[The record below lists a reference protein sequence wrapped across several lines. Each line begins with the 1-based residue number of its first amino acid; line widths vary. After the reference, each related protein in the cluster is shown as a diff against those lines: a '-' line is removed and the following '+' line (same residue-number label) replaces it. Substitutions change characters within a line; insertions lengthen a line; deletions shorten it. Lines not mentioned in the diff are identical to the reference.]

1 MKLAVVS
8 SVFSNYTLEHVLPI
22 VARAGYE
29 GIDLWGGRP
38 HVFRSDLGPSKLR
51 ALRRQAADL
60 GLEIASVMPAFYRY
74 PFSLTT
80 NDDRIRQDSLD
91 YIKES
96 IENAVQL
103 GATSVLTVPG
113 RSLHGQGREDAWAR
127 MSDSLSIVADIAA
140 DAGVKIGVEAVNHYV
155 SDLVVN
161 AEDALRL
168 IKPLGRDN
176 LGVVLDS
183 GHIHL
188 AGQSGVE
195 EVHSLG
201 PLLYQV
207 HLNDNDGKKHQ
218 GLVPGDGSFN
228 YQPLLRTLNET
239 HFPGFLS
246 VELSWDYNV
255 DPEPHVISA
264 AVRIREWMSRLSV
277 PRGENPQGAPAVEG
291 PRGGR

>member
-1 MKLAVVS
+1 MMKLAVVS
-8 SVFSNYTLEHVLPI
+8 SVFSNYLLEDVLPV

-38 HVFRSDLGPSKLR
+38 HVFRSDLGPSRLR

-80 NDDRIRQDSLD
+80 NDDRIRRDSLD

-96 IENAVQL
+96 IDNAVQL

-113 RSLHGQGREDAWAR
+113 RSLYGQGREDAWAR
-127 MSDSLSIVADIAA
+127 MSDSLSTVADLGAA
-140 DAGVKIGVEAVNHYV
+140 AGVRIGVEAVNHYV

-168 IKPLGRDN
+168 IMPLGRDN

-188 AGQSGVE
+188 AGQTGVE
-195 EVHSLG
+195 EIHSLG
-201 PLLYQV
+201 PHLYQV
-207 HLNDNDGKKHQ
+207 HLNDNDGNKHQ

-228 YQPLLRTLNET
+228 YRPLLRALYET

-246 VELSWDYNV
+246 VELSWDYSV
-255 DPEPHVISA
+255 DPEPHVTSA
-264 AVRIREWMSRLSV
+264 ARRIREWMSRLDT
-277 PRGENPQGAPAVEG
+277 PAVEG
-291 PRGGR
+291 PPGGQ

>member
-8 SVFSNYTLEHVLPI
+8 SVFSNYPLEHVLPI

-38 HVFRSDLGPSKLR
+38 HVFRSDLGPSRLH
-51 ALRRQAADL
+51 AVRRQAADL

-80 NDDRIRQDSLD
+80 NDDRIRRDSLD
-91 YIKES
+91 YLKES
-96 IENAVQL
+96 IDNAVQL

-113 RSLHGQGREDAWAR
+113 RSLHGQSRDDAWAR
-127 MSDSLSIVADIAA
+127 MSDSLATVADIGAA
-140 DAGVKIGVEAVNHYV
+140 AGVRIGVEAVNHYV

-161 AEDALRL
+161 AADALRL
-168 IKPLGRDN
+168 IRPLGREN

-188 AGQSGVE
+188 AGQTGVE
-195 EVHSLG
+195 DVHSLG
-201 PLLYQV
+201 ALLYQV
-207 HLNDNDGKKHQ
+207 HLNDNDGNKHQ
-218 GLVPGDGSFN
+218 GLVPGDGSFD
-228 YQPLLRTLNET
+228 YLPLLRTLAET

-246 VELSWDYNV
+246 VELSWDYSV
-255 DPEPHVISA
+255 DPEPHVTVA
-264 AVRIREWMSRLSV
+264 ARRIREWMSRLA
-277 PRGENPQGAPAVEG
+277 APAGET
-291 PRGGR
+291 PRSRRRAP

>member
-8 SVFSNYTLEHVLPI
+8 SVFANYTLEDVLPI

-38 HVFRSDLGPSKLR
+38 HVFRSDLGPSRLR

-60 GLEIASVMPAFYRY
+60 GLEIASVIPAFYRY

-91 YIKES
+91 YLRES
-96 IENAVQL
+96 IDNAVQL

-127 MSDSLSIVADIAA
+127 MSDSLSTVADFGAA
-140 DAGVKIGVEAVNHYV
+140 AGVRIGVEAVNHYV

-161 AEDALRL
+161 AADALRL
-168 IKPLGRDN
+168 IRPLGRDN

-188 AGQSGVE
+188 AGQDGVE

-207 HLNDNDGKKHQ
+207 HLNDNDGNKHQ
-218 GLVPGDGSFN
+218 GLVPGDGTFD
-228 YQPLLRTLNET
+228 YRPLLRTLSET
-239 HFPGFLS
+239 RFAGFLS
-246 VELSWDYNV
+246 VELSWDYSV
-255 DPEPHVISA
+255 DPEPHVTSA
-264 AVRIREWMSRLSV
+264 AKRIREWLRRLSV
-277 PRGENPQGAPAVEG
+277 PAVEG

>member
-1 MKLAVVS
+1 MNLAVVS
-8 SVFSNYTLEHVLPI
+8 SVFSNYQLEHVLPI
-22 VARAGYE
+22 VAHAGYE

-38 HVFRSDLGPSKLR
+38 HVFRSDLGPARLR

-80 NDDRIRQDSLD
+80 SDDRIRRDSLD
-91 YIKES
+91 YMKES
-96 IENAVQL
+96 IDNAVQL
-103 GATSVLTVPG
+103 GAGTVLTVPG
-113 RSLHGQGREDAWAR
+113 RSLHGQTTDDAWAR
-127 MSDSLSIVADIAA
+127 MADSLSTVADMGAA
-140 DAGVKIGVEAVNHYV
+140 AGLRIGVEAVNRYV

-161 AEDALRL
+161 ADDALRL
-168 IKPLGRDN
+168 IRPLGRDN

-188 AGQSGVE
+188 AGQNGVAD
-195 EVHSLG
+195 VHSLG

-207 HLNDNDGKKHQ
+207 HLNDNDGNKHQ
-218 GLVPGDGSFN
+218 GLVPGDGSFD
-228 YQPLLRTLNET
+228 YQPLLKALKDSQFR
-239 HFPGFLS
+239 GFLS

-264 AVRIREWMSRLSV
+264 ARRVREWLSRL
-277 PRGENPQGAPAVEG
+277 GDPAVDVPQKENGAEG

>member
-1 MKLAVVS
+1 MMKLAVVS
-8 SVFSNYTLEHVLPI
+8 SVFSNYLLQDVLPI

-38 HVFRSDLGPSKLR
+38 HIFRLDLGPTRLR

-80 NDDRIRQDSLD
+80 NDDRIRRESLD

-96 IENAVQL
+96 IDNAVLL

-127 MSDSLSIVADIAA
+127 MSDSLSTVADIGAA
-140 DAGVKIGVEAVNHYV
+140 AGVRIGVEAVNHYV

-168 IKPLGRDN
+168 IGPLGRDN

-188 AGQSGVE
+188 ARQSGVE

-207 HLNDNDGKKHQ
+207 HLNDNDGNKHQ
-218 GLVPGDGSFN
+218 GLVPGDGSFD
-228 YQPLLRTLNET
+228 YQPLLRVLHET
-239 HFPGFLS
+239 RFPGFLS
-246 VELSWDYNV
+246 VELSWDYSV
-255 DPEPHVISA
+255 DPEPYVISA
-264 AVRIREWMSRLSV
+264 ARRIREWMSRLDT
-277 PRGENPQGAPAVEG
+277 PAVEG

>member
-8 SVFSNYTLEHVLPI
+8 SVFSNYQLEHALPI
-22 VARAGYE
+22 AARAGYE

-38 HVFRSDLGPSKLR
+38 HVFRSDLGAARLR

-80 NDDRIRQDSLD
+80 NDDRIRRDSLD
-91 YIKES
+91 YMKES
-96 IENAVQL
+96 IDNAVLL

-113 RSLHGQGREDAWAR
+113 RSLHGQGRDDAWAR
-127 MSDSLSIVADIAA
+127 MSDSLSIVADIGAA
-140 DAGVKIGVEAVNHYV
+140 AGVRIGVEAVNHYV

-161 AEDALRL
+161 AADALRL
-168 IKPLGRDN
+168 ITPLERGN

-207 HLNDNDGKKHQ
+207 HLNDNDGNKHQ
-218 GLVPGDGSFN
+218 GLVPGEGSFD
-228 YQPLLRTLNET
+228 YQPLLRVLQET
-239 HFPGFLS
+239 GFPGFLS

-255 DPEPHVISA
+255 DPEPHVTSA
-264 AVRIREWMSRLSV
+264 ARRIKEWMRQL
-277 PRGENPQGAPAVEG
+277 NAPAVEG